1 MAKAAPKRRSATK
14 PSRGPAARRGSK
26 SSTQTSLGAAIEAV
40 QEFIER
46 AGKTLSDESRA
57 MLEHAKSILQGH
69 HESSSGKGSKKG
81 AKKRTK
87 KRTARKAAGRAGT
100 ARKSM

>member
-46 AGKTLSDESRA
+46 AGKTLSDESRS

-69 HESSSGKGSKKG
+69 HESSGRKGS
-81 AKKRTK
+81 KKRTK
-87 KRTARKAAGRAGT
+87 KRTARKAARRAGT